1 MALTISNNGI
11 NLIKTF
17 EGCRLTAYQDSAG
30 VWTVGYGHTLGV
42 TNGQTITQALAEA
55 YLKADCAAA
64 EQAVNSYNAKYNWN
78 QNQFDALVSFTFNCG
93 TGNLKTLTANGTRT
107 IAEISAKITAY
118 NKAGGKVLQ
127 GLVKRRAAEKEL
139 FDKAAS
145 SAATSYTHKDFIKE
159 VQKAIGAKADGIAGR
174 ETLSKT
180 ITVSK
185 FKNNTHAVVKPIQKY
200 LNSIGFDCGTVDG
213 IAGTKFDIS
222 VKAYQKANGCVVD
235 GEITAKAATWKKL
248 LKLA

>member
-1 MALTISNNGI
+1 MALTISNSGI
-11 NLIKTF
+11 NLIKAF
-17 EGCRLTAYQDSAG
+17 EGCRLTAYQDSVG

-222 VKAYQKANGCVVD
+222 VKAYQKANECVVD

-248 LKLA
+248 LKLT